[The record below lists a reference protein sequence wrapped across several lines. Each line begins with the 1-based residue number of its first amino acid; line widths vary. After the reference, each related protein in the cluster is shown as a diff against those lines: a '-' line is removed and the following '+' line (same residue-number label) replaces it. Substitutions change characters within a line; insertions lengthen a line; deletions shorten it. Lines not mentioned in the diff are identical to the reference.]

1 MTHDRVN
8 DSQLPAVDASCRC
21 HRRLFAVAIGA
32 VTQAGQIVM
41 SAGGDSWTK
50 TLQMDSD

>member
-1 MTHDRVN
+1 
-8 DSQLPAVDASCRC
+8 
-21 HRRLFAVAIGA
+21 VAIGA

-50 TLQMDSD
+50 TLQMDSDWCRTLAVLCLCICVHA